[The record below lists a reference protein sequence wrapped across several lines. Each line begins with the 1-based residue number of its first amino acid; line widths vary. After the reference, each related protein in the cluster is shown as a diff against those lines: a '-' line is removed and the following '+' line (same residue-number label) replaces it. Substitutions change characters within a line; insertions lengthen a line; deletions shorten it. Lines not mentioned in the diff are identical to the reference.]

1 MGNKRSTVK
10 NDCIEEFSNINE
22 EDLDISNIDRLQI
35 KAIKEISNK
44 LKEMQEKKSD
54 KIMYRLPVQ
63 ICNYSLF

>member
-1 MGNKRSTVK
+1 MGKKQSTVK
-10 NDCIEEFSNINE
+10 KDCIEEFSNINE